1 MGWCVDVG
9 CIIISMCYIMGIRR
23 VCCIEVVCIVD
34 IRGKTT
40 LRFLWSL
47 RWGVYSFYVD
57 VI

>member
-34 IRGKTT
+34 IRGENNAQV
-40 LRFLWSL
+40 F
-47 RWGVYSFYVD
+47 V
-57 VI
+57 VIKVGCV